1 MSDLLTHWAIF
12 EDLRRIAQHDPAI
25 DPLFASILQEERE
38 FARLGAIS
46 RGGSVFV
53 PHILTRA
60 RQEWESAPDRPLLR
74 RKLAY
79 ALGGVTHFPT
89 DHVLKPIMSE
99 LVQADW
105 NDTHYEMQG
114 RGVKTDAHTD
124 EDAIHEISAYYD
136 VYVFRQVYLSGAEE
150 PFNRFLMADNATT
163 PGKALAEFANSLF
176 HRALLASH
184 TFAPDRDAPE
194 ALDAWLDNLI
204 AKVQP
209 LYIGIEVY
217 SEVFNHPDPAK
228 MEKYHVE
235 TTFYDQSDPAIRLA
249 RAIQHGEVVTTAGLE
264 AALAPGAN
272 RSGYGRTLELGM
284 GSLRIASA
292 YWRGDNPALPD
303 LRQNFRWMPKE
314 G

>member
-12 EDLRRIAQHDPAI
+12 EDLRRLSQHDPAI
-25 DPLFASILQEERE
+25 DPLFSSILQEERE

-53 PHILTRA
+53 PHILQRA
-60 RQEWESAPDRPLLR
+60 RQEWDTAPDRTLLR

-89 DHVLKPIMSE
+89 DHVFKPLMSE

-105 NDTHYEMQG
+105 NDTHYQMQG
-114 RGVKTDAHTD
+114 RGNLKADAHTN

-150 PFNRFLMADNATT
+150 PFNRFL
-163 PGKALAEFANSLF
+163 LAENNTDPGRALGEFVYALF
-176 HRALLASH
+176 QRALLASH
-184 TFAPDRDAPE
+184 TFDPDKKN
-194 ALDAWLDNLI
+194 LDAWLDNLI

-209 LYIGIEVY
+209 LYIEIDTY
-217 SEVFNHPDPAK
+217 TRVFNSPDPAK
-228 MEKYHVE
+228 MAQYQVE
-235 TTFYDQSDPAIRLA
+235 TAFYDAGDPAIRVA
-249 RAIQHGEVVTTAGLE
+249 RAVQHDQVISLAELE
-264 AALAPGAN
+264 SALAPGAN

-284 GSLRIASA
+284 GSLRVASA
-292 YWRGDNPALPD
+292 FWRGESAELPD
-303 LRQNFRWMPKE
+303 LRQNFRWIPRS
-314 G
+314 